1 MLRQVFIISR
11 NEVIYFRTFG
21 NALTNSEMEDFSF
34 KIQAETKKKLAKL
47 IGYFDY
53 LKYRIAY
60 LIDIDSELI
69 FIFVT
74 GLMDD
79 FFRYVRP
86 ELVNFKN
93 KFVKMFQL
101 EILKKKLD
109 TKEFSKLDPIID
121 YMHQNI
127 PTKIAVV
134 GFAGVGKTT
143 IKSLIKLDQLPLQH
157 IPTISGDVATIQI
170 GKLNFKLFDFAGQDE
185 FKYLWKGFLRGS
197 HAVLIVTDSTQDNL
211 DKSKFFIDL
220 IQSETPNA
228 RVAIIGNKQDLRG
241 ALTIESIENFF
252 KLKTYPM
259 VANRKENRNKM
270 IRIIADVMDINP
282 ESSPLIRELFENV
295 EPINIFEKMSK
306 DVISES
312 INEVDN
318 VLPADDH
325 QSINAKMASDAEP
338 KLDHLIEKIEKIDV
352 IEKSQPKSAF
362 LNGIHERKQLMT
374 QTVKKNLK
382 ELTII
387 EDMYSKVAEE
397 IMEAGKEAI
406 TTHISNDAS
415 NIMNAINC
423 AFLTM
428 SNPEE
433 YPNFSSLLKKFNL
446 FVLKTSDLNEVRAL
460 YVKTLE
466 RIHEWEK
473 FKSV

>member
-143 IKSLIKLDQLPLQH
+143 IKSLIKLDQLPL
-157 IPTISGDVATIQI
+157 
-170 GKLNFKLFDFAGQDE
+170 
-185 FKYLWKGFLRGS
+185 
-197 HAVLIVTDSTQDNL
+197 
-211 DKSKFFIDL
+211 
-220 IQSETPNA
+220 
-228 RVAIIGNKQDLRG
+228 
-241 ALTIESIENFF
+241 
-252 KLKTYPM
+252 
-259 VANRKENRNKM
+259 
-270 IRIIADVMDINP
+270 
-282 ESSPLIRELFENV
+282 
-295 EPINIFEKMSK
+295 
-306 DVISES
+306 
-312 INEVDN
+312 
-318 VLPADDH
+318 
-325 QSINAKMASDAEP
+325 
-338 KLDHLIEKIEKIDV
+338 
-352 IEKSQPKSAF
+352 
-362 LNGIHERKQLMT
+362 
-374 QTVKKNLK
+374 
-382 ELTII
+382 
-387 EDMYSKVAEE
+387 
-397 IMEAGKEAI
+397 
-406 TTHISNDAS
+406 
-415 NIMNAINC
+415 
-423 AFLTM
+423 
-428 SNPEE
+428 
-433 YPNFSSLLKKFNL
+433 
-446 FVLKTSDLNEVRAL
+446 
-460 YVKTLE
+460 
-466 RIHEWEK
+466 
-473 FKSV
+473 